1 VKNRKAPKAPGQSQE
16 DLNAIVPYE
25 DPPQGSSFDGS
36 NHGDEGS
43 KPKSFSGK
51 SVKMK
56 YLTSRKP
63 RFKIVSWL
71 QY

>member
-1 VKNRKAPKAPGQSQE
+1 MKNRKAPKAPGQSQE

-56 YLTSRKP
+56 
-63 RFKIVSWL
+63 
-71 QY
+71 